1 MEIVHCVRGA
11 RPTEAC
17 RALSRRLARA
27 LDARLTLAAKSQP
40 LLKALS
46 QQLEIPEGYLL
57 KDLSPDRTGDV
68 LVAPDAK
75 MAARLL
81 KATLHPVMVA
91 RSDSELRRV
100 LLCSGGSHQ
109 FDRALEFAIQLAS
122 ALGSRM
128 TLFHV
133 MASPPPL
140 YADYE
145 DLPPNEQASLNRVL
159 REQEAMLKV
168 ADVEFDVAAAWGDVA
183 REIRRKVRN
192 GQYDLAVVGS
202 SARSLMLGDMT
213 SETMATLPCPVLV
226 VPTHQELGLVARL
239 GRWLKALA
247 S

>member
-1 MEIVHCVRGA
+1 MEIVHCVRGT
-11 RPTEAC
+11 RPTDAC
-17 RALSRRLARA
+17 RNLSRRLARA
-27 LDARLTLAAKSQP
+27 LEARLTLAAKSQP
-40 LLKALS
+40 VLTALS
-46 QQLEIPEGYLL
+46 RQLELPEGYLL
-57 KDLSPDRTGDV
+57 KDLKPDNSGDV

-81 KATLHPVMVA
+81 KATLRPVLVA

-109 FDRALEFAIQLAS
+109 FDRALEFSIQLAS

-133 MASPPPL
+133 MASPPAL

-145 DLPPNEQASLNRVL
+145 NLPPNEQASLNRVL
-159 REQEAMLKV
+159 REQEAMLEV
-168 ADVEFDVAAAWGDVA
+168 AGVDFDVAAAWGDVT

-192 GQYDLAVVGS
+192 GQYDLVVVGS
-202 SARSLMLGDMT
+202 SAHSLMMGDMT
-213 SETMATLPCPVLV
+213 SETMATADCPVLV
-226 VPTHQELGLVARL
+226 IPTHQQLGLVARL